1 MVPPPDETRES
12 LDGQVTR
19 EGEPGSSQDQSLG
32 EQVTGAD
39 AESRSP
45 DEARSLG
52 DQSTAGDIG
61 SSVSDL
67 DDLGIGLDDDLEIV
81 DLEARYEFEGE
92 LGRGGMGEVMLAR
105 DRRLKRQVAI
115 KRLVEIGYQI
125 PMS

>member
-45 DEARSLG
+45 DDARSLG
-52 DQSTAGDIG
+52 DQSTAGDMG

-67 DDLGIGLDDDLEIV
+67 DELVGDLEDDQGDVV
-81 DLEARYEFEGE
+81 DLEARYEIQET
-92 LGRGGMGEVMLAR
+92 LT
-105 DRRLKRQVAI
+105 LKGHANAVSTA
-115 KRLVEIGYQI
+115 
-125 PMS
+125 